1 MVSVTVHRS
10 TMSSA
15 PVSWVAAG
23 GAAGATLRY
32 ALGEWFPAE
41 AGAFPWTTFAI
52 NVVGSFLLALLLS
65 RGPRPEIQALV
76 GPGLLGGFTT
86 LSAYSEQTR
95 QLLDLGHP
103 GLALL
108 YLVGTLAACVLA
120 VGLAR
125 RVR

>member
-1 MVSVTVHRS
+1 MT
-10 TMSSA
+10 SA

-32 ALGEWFPAE
+32 ALGEWFPEA
-41 AGAFPWTTFAI
+41 AGAFPWTTLAI
-52 NVVGSFLLALLLS
+52 NVAGSFLLAVLLS
-65 RGPRPEIQALV
+65 RSPRPEVQALL

-95 QLLDLGHP
+95 QLLDSGDA
-103 GLALL
+103 GLAVL
-108 YLVGTLAACVLA
+108 YVAGTLAACLVA
-120 VGLAR
+120 VALAR